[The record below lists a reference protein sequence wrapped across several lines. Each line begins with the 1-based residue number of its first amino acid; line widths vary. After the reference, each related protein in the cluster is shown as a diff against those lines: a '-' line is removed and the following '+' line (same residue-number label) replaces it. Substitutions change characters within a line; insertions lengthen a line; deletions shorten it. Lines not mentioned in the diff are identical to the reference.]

1 MKMQARQ
8 FLLCGVCGAAVFLAA
23 CSGGKSSAST
33 VAAPPASPAP
43 AASQPSTAAPP
54 GASAATAGDIAE
66 YFSVSGPLVVEH
78 QVDVS
83 AQRDGVIAS
92 LSADV
97 NTRVRSGDELARLD
111 DRQLAATLEAA
122 RAKTRSID
130 NDLKNWEAE
139 TKMLESDYVRAQ
151 KLHEE
156 HIWSEEQL
164 QHARYAAEADE
175 WETKRAQELLAAAKS
190 DERNLELELEKARI
204 AAPFDGIVARRY
216 VRAGQSVAKGDRLFW
231 VTAEGPLRV
240 RFTLP
245 EKFIRHIHER
255 DELQLISPDAPL
267 ERHTAR
273 VTEISPVVD
282 PASGTI
288 EVVAELQGA
297 KGSLRPGM
305 AATIR
310 IPNPR

>member
-1 MKMQARQ
+1 MKRQANQ
-8 FLLCGVCGAAVFLAA
+8 LMLCGICAAAVFAAA

-33 VAAPPASPAP
+33 EASSPTSAAPVASRPSSTAPVSVPPVAA
-43 AASQPSTAAPP
+43 
-54 GASAATAGDIAE
+54 GDAGE
-66 YFSVSGPLVVEH
+66 YLSVSGPLVVEH

-97 NTRVRSGDELARLD
+97 NTRVKAGDELARLD

-122 RAKTRSID
+122 RAKTRSIE

-151 KLHEE
+151 KLHDE

-164 QHARYAAEADE
+164 QHAKYAAEADE
-175 WETKRAQELLAAAKS
+175 WETKRAQELLAASKS
-190 DERNLELELEKARI
+190 DERGLELELEKARI
-204 AAPFDGIVARRY
+204 AAPFNGIVARRY

-245 EKFIRHIHER
+245 EKFIRHIRER

-267 ERHTAR
+267 ERHLAR

-288 EVVAELQGA
+288 EIVAELQGA

-305 AATIR
+305 SAIIR
-310 IPNPR
+310 VPNPR